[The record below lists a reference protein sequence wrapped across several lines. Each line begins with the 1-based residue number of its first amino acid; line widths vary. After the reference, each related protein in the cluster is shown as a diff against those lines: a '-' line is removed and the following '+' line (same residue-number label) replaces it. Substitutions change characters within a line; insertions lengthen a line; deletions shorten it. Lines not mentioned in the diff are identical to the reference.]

1 MGSAV
6 KRHLSTRVSRSAAS
20 HDVQTEKSRCERQ
33 QERACQ
39 EHEGADWQPCGVAQY
54 IVGVSVS
61 VAAGVDAA
69 DSAQRE

>member
-1 MGSAV
+1 MGGAV
-6 KRHLSTRVSRSAAS
+6 NRRLSTRVRKSTTSQDVRTVESRR
-20 HDVQTEKSRCERQ
+20 DRQ

-39 EHEGADWQPCGVAQY
+39 EHDSADWQPCGVAQY
-54 IVGVSVS
+54 IVCVNVS